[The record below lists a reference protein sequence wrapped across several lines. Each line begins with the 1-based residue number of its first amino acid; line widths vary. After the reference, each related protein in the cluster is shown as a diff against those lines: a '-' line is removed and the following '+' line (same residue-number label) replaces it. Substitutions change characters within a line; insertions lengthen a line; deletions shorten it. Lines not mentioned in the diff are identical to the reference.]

1 MFVSLEY
8 IPDFSYLLLNVLLVL
23 QKQADRSYKKPVFFS
38 GNVIEYYIL
47 INSFPFLIGT
57 VFQVMKDWFT

>member
-38 GNVIEYYIL
+38 GNE
-47 INSFPFLIGT
+47 IGSHDL
-57 VFQVMKDWFT
+57 MNLK